1 MKDLLTGKHMLF
13 TELQNFTAFKSYCI
27 LKFGKLVG
35 FLIKK
40 DTKIEFSDVLRIFEL
55 LLHLK
60 SNLAE
65 IWNIASTHKGKKS
78 GAFFL
83 KNIVNF

>member
-1 MKDLLTGKHMLF
+1 MIQFKAIGGESGSKKSCYANMTDLLAVEQMLF
-13 TELQNFTAFKSYCI
+13 TERQNYAAFKSYRI

-40 DTKIEFSDVLRIFEL
+40 DVKIEFSDVLRIFEL
-55 LLHLK
+55 LLHLQ

-65 IWNIASTHKGKKS
+65 I
-78 GAFFL
+78 
-83 KNIVNF
+83 